1 MNGNVPTTASGNSP
15 TTASGALPGG
25 AASGGCPAA
34 GEATPGSPAGGAA
47 PGSPGCPIAIDPLVG
62 ALAEETEALRTTGP
76 LARID
81 LMGAEAWAV
90 TTHAQARKL
99 LTDARLVKDITRWN
113 LWRSGEIDES
123 WPLIGMVD
131 AGRSMF
137 TVDGAEHRRLRV
149 KTAQAL
155 TPRRLEGIRPV
166 VERIAG
172 RLLDALEAHAAQAP
186 EEPVDLK
193 SAFAQP
199 LPMSVVCSLM
209 GVDPELE
216 PRLHQLYEAFFS
228 MLTPQDERLAVIQ
241 ELDDLYAQM
250 VRDKTATP
258 GDDLTSALILA
269 DEGGEPLTPEEV
281 RGNLEAM
288 VAAGHETT
296 VTLILCA
303 VRALLTHPDQLRLVL
318 DGEVGWEAVIEE
330 TLRWESP
337 STHLLM
343 RFATSDIEV
352 EQTGAVIRTGE
363 GVVMS
368 YRAIGR
374 DREQHGQDADRFDV
388 RRPAPIRHL
397 AFGHGSHICPGAGL
411 SRLEALVALPALFER
426 FPGLSPAV
434 PVTEIR
440 NRPVLTQ
447 NELESLPVRLRR

>member
-1 MNGNVPTTASGNSP
+1 MNGDAQSPASEPRTA
-15 TTASGALPGG
+15 G
-25 AASGGCPAA
+25 AAPAGCPAA
-34 GEATPGSPAGGAA
+34 DGGDA
-47 PGSPGCPIAIDPLVG
+47 PGTAGCPLTIDPLVG
-62 ALAEETEALRTTGP
+62 SLAAETEALRTAGP

-81 LMGAEAWAV
+81 LMGAEVWTV
-90 TTHAQARKL
+90 TTHAEARRL
-99 LTDARLVKDITRWN
+99 LTDTRLVKDITRWN
-113 LWRSGEIDES
+113 LWRDGEIDEN

-155 TPRRLEGIRPV
+155 TPRRLEELRPV
-166 VERIAG
+166 VERVTA
-172 RLLDALEAHAAQAP
+172 RLLDAMASDAAEAP
-186 EEPVDLK
+186 DEPIDLK

-209 GVDPELE
+209 GVDPALE
-216 PRLHQLYEAFFS
+216 PRLHHLYEAFFS
-228 MLTPQDERLAVIQ
+228 TLTPQQERLAVLR
-241 ELDDLYAQM
+241 ELDELYHDM
-250 VRDKTATP
+250 VRHKTASP

-269 DEGGEPLTPEEV
+269 DEGGEPLTAEEV

-318 DGEVGWEAVIEE
+318 DGQIGWDAVIEE

-337 STHLLM
+337 STHLLL

-352 EQTGAVIRTGE
+352 GTGGAVIREGE
-363 GVVMS
+363 GVAMS

-374 DREQHGQDADRFDV
+374 DRAQHGQDADRFDV

-397 AFGHGSHICPGAGL
+397 AFGHGPHICPGAGL
-411 SRLEALVALPALFER
+411 SRLEASVALPALFER
-426 FPGLSPAV
+426 FPALSAV
-434 PVTEIR
+434 AAAETR
-440 NRPVLTQ
+440 HRPVLTQ
-447 NELESLPVRLRR
+447 NELECLPVRLGMG

>member
-1 MNGNVPTTASGNSP
+1 MGSGPCAGSAS
-15 TTASGALPGG
+15 
-25 AASGGCPAA
+25 
-34 GEATPGSPAGGAA
+34 AA
-47 PGSPGCPIAIDPLVG
+47 PGSGECPIVIDPLVG
-62 ALAEETEALRTTGP
+62 GLAEETEALRTAGP

-81 LMGAEAWAV
+81 LMGAPAWTV
-90 TTHAQARKL
+90 TTHAEARKL
-99 LTDARLVKDITRWN
+99 LTDTRLVKDISRWN

-137 TVDGAEHRRLRV
+137 TVDGVEHRRLRV

-155 TPRRLEGIRPV
+155 TPRRLAGIRPDI
-166 VERIAG
+166 ERITG
-172 RLLDALEAHAAQAP
+172 RLLDAIEARAAEAP

-209 GVDPELE
+209 GVDPALE
-216 PRLHQLYEAFFS
+216 PRLHRLYEAFFS

-241 ELDDLYAQM
+241 ELDELYAEM
-250 VRDKTATP
+250 VREKSLSP

-269 DEGGEPLTPEEV
+269 DEGGEPLTAEEV

-303 VRALLTHPDQLRLVL
+303 VRALLTHPEQLRLVL

-352 EQTGAVIRTGE
+352 AGAVVREGE

-374 DREQHGQDADRFDV
+374 DRAQHGQDADRFDV
-388 RRPAPIRHL
+388 RRPVPVRHL
-397 AFGHGSHICPGAGL
+397 AFGHGPHICPGAGL
-411 SRLEALVALPALFER
+411 SRLEASVALPALFER
-426 FPGLSPAV
+426 FPGLSLAV

-447 NELESLPVRLRR
+447 NELESLPVRVR